1 VDGSSLLK
9 RLDMKTEDAMEEDRE
24 QASQTANGADPFD
37 LNRLRINQDFTETI
51 GVKKPLLTVPVRKP
65 STTQAF
71 VQVHPDEAYREKF
84 AIFEHK
90 EQRTSYVVLPK
101 IAAQIP
107 GEIAVKMLFTTIDRQ
122 GIVSMWPIRLPGP
135 DGRLDAWNRSA
146 FDAAQIAMTRWI
158 RVKANMAL
166 GAYEVFEATAP
177 LPDPEWPTHSFRDL
191 VEIAFKDLLIAT
203 LDHPVLRT
211 LRGEF

>member
-1 VDGSSLLK
+1 
-9 RLDMKTEDAMEEDRE
+9 
-24 QASQTANGADPFD
+24 
-37 LNRLRINQDFTETI
+37 
-51 GVKKPLLTVPVRKP
+51 
-65 STTQAF
+65 
-71 VQVHPDEAYREKF
+71 
-84 AIFEHK
+84 
-90 EQRTSYVVLPK
+90 
-101 IAAQIP
+101 
-107 GEIAVKMLFTTIDRQ
+107 VKMLFTTIDRQ

-211 LRGEF
+211 LRGAFATCMSGPSSSVRSSLVTSNSMLRRANARSRFASSHVNSATVVPLRCGKTT